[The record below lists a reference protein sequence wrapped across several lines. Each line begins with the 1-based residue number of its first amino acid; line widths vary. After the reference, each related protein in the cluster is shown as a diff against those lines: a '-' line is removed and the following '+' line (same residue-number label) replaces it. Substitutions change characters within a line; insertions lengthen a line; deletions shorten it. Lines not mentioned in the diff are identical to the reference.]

1 MKHGHVSAHI
11 DSGLQ
16 CSDGSSISL
25 QGVDALG
32 VTASIHGRHKVQDW
46 LASGDAAWSSMLPL
60 DSARIWDA
68 SAAAIMKHTCD
79 EGLDASTLC
88 QSGRQPLPAPV
99 AQQQD
104 ADAATQHASREAAEQ
119 QSAVAALVQR
129 FEQFTVAKVDIQKRG
144 SALRMSALAFDQ
156 IPQRAQT
163 AKLAIENPA
172 GVASFCDARDTFS
185 AGDDTRPSRQIQPSC
200 GNAIL
205 HRTPADACSDNG
217 IQPVAWHINTC
228 FEPESSSMELGVADG
243 LSHRHAEPAAPGGM
257 VKLRAAHAAGADQA
271 SAWEELCEEDGQLP
285 HRYAWAGR
293 QSHFPCT
300 TPYVQ
305 GSLSC
310 HVRRKAKG
318 QLLQASLQA
327 SC

>member
-1 MKHGHVSAHI
+1 MKHGHISAHI
-11 DSGLQ
+11 DRALQ

-32 VTASIHGRHKVQDW
+32 ATASIHGRHKVQDW
-46 LASGDAAWSSMLPL
+46 LASDDAAWSSMLPL
-60 DSARIWDA
+60 DSAGTWDA
-68 SAAAIMKHTCD
+68 SAAAIMRDTCD
-79 EGLDASTLC
+79 EGLDASTLG
-88 QSGRQPLPAPV
+88 QSGRQPTLPAPA

-104 ADAATQHASREAAEQ
+104 ADAATQHASQEAAEQ

-172 GVASFCDARDTFS
+172 GVASFYDAKDTIS
-185 AGDDTRPSRQIQPSC
+185 AGDGTRPSRQIQPSC

-205 HRTPADACSDNG
+205 HRTSADACSDNG
-217 IQPVAWHINTC
+217 SQPVAWHVNTS
-228 FEPESSSMELGVADG
+228 FEPESSSIELGVAAG
-243 LSHRHAEPAAPGGM
+243 LSHRHAEPAAPGGL

-271 SAWEELCEEDGQLP
+271 GAWEELYEEDGRLP
-285 HRYAWAGR
+285 HRYPWAVH
-293 QSHFPCT
+293 QSRCPCA

-310 HVRRKAKG
+310 HV
-318 QLLQASLQA
+318 
-327 SC
+327 